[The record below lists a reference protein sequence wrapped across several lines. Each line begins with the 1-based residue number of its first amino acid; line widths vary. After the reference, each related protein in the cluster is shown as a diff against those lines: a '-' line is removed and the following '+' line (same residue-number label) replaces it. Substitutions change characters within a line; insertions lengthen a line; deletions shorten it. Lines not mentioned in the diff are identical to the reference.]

1 MRRQLRSWQLPPQG
15 AARSRRDPRTT
26 AIPLGL
32 PGAHESGHSCAL
44 NPKPAITTPIWGH
57 FAWSCNS
64 AGGSS
69 RSCPVVCPPQVF
81 CLIHDNFLCPV
92 APLCLSSRRSLSL
105 VPSRSPYFFNLFCI
119 NLHLSV
125 IRLRTRQIHVDV
137 QNSRQMSIVSGA
149 AFAVTRVT
157 PLCFSHCMAPSWR
170 QENTRVSGWR
180 QENTHHGSM
189 LTKQMQTRADC
200 MAPW

>member
-1 MRRQLRSWQLPPQG
+1 MRSSSTPQSKNGNNYTKLGSLRAG
-15 AARSRRDPRTT
+15 
-26 AIPLGL
+26 
-32 PGAHESGHSCAL
+32 
-44 NPKPAITTPIWGH
+44 PK
-57 FAWSCNS
+57 WSCRS
-64 AGGSS
+64 AGGHS
-69 RSCPVVCPPQVF
+69 RSCPVFCPPKCFVSF
-81 CLIHDNFLCPV
+81 RVTFFVLSRHCVSLRV
-92 APLCLSSRRSLSL
+92 ALSLTRSLTF
-105 VPSRSPYFFNLFCI
+105 PIFFNLFCI

-137 QNSRQMSIVSGA
+137 QNSRQTSIVSGA

-189 LTKQMQTRADC
+189 LTKQMQVRADC